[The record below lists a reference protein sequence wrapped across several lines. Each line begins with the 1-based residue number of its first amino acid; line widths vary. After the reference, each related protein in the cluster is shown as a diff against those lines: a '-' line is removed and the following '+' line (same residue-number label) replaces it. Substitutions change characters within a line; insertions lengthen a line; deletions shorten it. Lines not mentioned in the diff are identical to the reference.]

1 MVFGDPVAQRLIY
14 DMVQWISNQPT
25 VTSKGV
31 EISLK
36 QQGAVCFMPPL
47 INIARTSTPFLSNG
61 QSYQLV
67 SSTVVWFRASRK
79 FLGRRQRQ

>member
-61 QSYQLV
+61 QSYQLFHQRWLV
-67 SSTVVWFRASRK
+67 SALTK
-79 FLGRRQRQ
+79 ILGRRQRQ